1 MRRHLYEADVRKGY
15 GRHKGRMAEN
25 ADAAQK
31 YGGRT
36 DALSVFPVSR
46 PVFSVSRLVFPI
58 GPCGRDMSA
67 GRVA

>member
-46 PVFSVSRLVFPI
+46 LVFPI

>member
-36 DALSVFPVSR
+36 DALSVF
-46 PVFSVSRLVFPI
+46 SVSRLVFPI